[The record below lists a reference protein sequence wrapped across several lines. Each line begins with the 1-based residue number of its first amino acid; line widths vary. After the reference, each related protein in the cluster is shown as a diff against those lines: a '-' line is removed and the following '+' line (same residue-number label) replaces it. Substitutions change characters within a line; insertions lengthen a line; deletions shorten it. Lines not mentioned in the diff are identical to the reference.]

1 MKENTLR
8 RGLSRYVLCCVA
20 LLMSLSAVAY
30 ADRVTEAKL
39 RFEQGAELI
48 NASEVRKGLN
58 ELLISNRLAPNP
70 NTLLNVARSLDYLR
84 YYEYAYLVYDQYLRE
99 PTISAADRKDAQIA
113 FVRIGKRVA
122 RLYIETDPPNAEI
135 FIDRKSLGEY
145 GQTPRRIAAN
155 HGVHKV
161 ILKAPNYEE
170 KVIEVNLRKGIENHL
185 SVGLTPETGTVIIST
200 QAWSK
205 KGGIPLVTITHDDR
219 RIGSSNEQLVLPV
232 GVQTVW
238 VNAQGFEPLELSLT
252 IIADAKPDFSFDID
266 AELETAGSAAYVIRR
281 HEVELAPIKGSARI
295 LANEIGALIYLDDQE
310 VGFTPQVISAGIG
323 EHTLRLELPGFKP
336 WEGDFAVAPPPNQV
350 VGEVEFRRPSDQLI
364 HPAWAWSMAGLA
376 VASAGLSVAMAIEGQ
391 AANENLPPYPTEL
404 EVADGNRYLLLAD
417 GAGALTILSGLASYL
432 LFRSQTQST
441 YDTPRARFYEN
452 DTPLEDIPPFEELK
466 EENDE
471 STPDDSEQMHQPIRS
486 VTTTP

>member
-1 MKENTLR
+1 MR
-8 RGLSRYVLCCVA
+8 QRFIRSALSCVV
-20 LLMSLSAVAY
+20 LLMCLTSDAF

-70 NTLLNVARSLDYLR
+70 NTLLNVARSLDYLQ

-99 PTISAADRKDAQIA
+99 PTISASDRKDAQSA
-113 FVRIGKRVA
+113 FVRVGKRVA

-145 GQTPRRIAAN
+145 GRTPRRIAAKP
-155 HGVHKV
+155 GVHRV
-161 ILKAPNYEE
+161 ILKAPNYQE
-170 KVIEVNLRKGIENHL
+170 KVITLNLRKGIENHL

-200 QAWSK
+200 KNWVR
-205 KGGIPLVTITHDDR
+205 KGPSRSVTITQDDR
-219 RIGSSNEQLVLPV
+219 LIGHANEQLILPV
-232 GVQTVW
+232 GSQEVS
-238 VNAQGFEPLELSLT
+238 VNAQGYESFVLKLDVV
-252 IIADAKPDFSFDID
+252 ADPVPDFSFSMDDEKISET
-266 AELETAGSAAYVIRR
+266 AETHLIRTYDVKLET
-281 HEVELAPIKGSARI
+281 IKGSARI
-295 LANEIGALIYLDDQE
+295 LANEIGALIYLDGQE
-310 VGFTPQVISAGIG
+310 VGFTPQVIDAGIG
-323 EHTLRLELPGFKP
+323 LHTLRLELPGFKP
-336 WEGDFAVAPPPNQV
+336 WEGELQIAPPPNQV
-350 VGEVEFRRPSDQLI
+350 VGEVEFRRPTDQAI

-391 AANENLPPYPTEL
+391 KANENLPPYPTEL

-452 DTPLEDIPPFEELK
+452 DTPLEEIPPFEELQI
-466 EENDE
+466 ETDE
-471 STPDDSEQMHQPIRS
+471 PDVDNALGANQHAGPTASS
-486 VTTTP
+486 L